1 MVDKGKVFNENVSI
15 VVGINFQCALKTLY
29 VGIAISS

>member
-15 VVGINFQCALKTLY
+15 VIGINFQCALRTLY
-29 VGIAISS
+29 ACIAINS